1 MINQSFYRIIPT
13 GLDING
19 PRISFTQTPTGIS
32 GQIGDTVSFIGVATA
47 TFIGAGNTATPTGS
61 IAYRWYE
68 GSVALSN
75 GNRFSGT
82 ATTTLSL
89 SNIQFSDS
97 SRVFYL
103 EARFNPSAYGNGK
116 NGRAINEPIYSNV
129 IGANVPPP
137 PPPPPAP
144 PAPPPPPP
152 PAPPAPPPPP
162 PPPPAPPVFGAPDV
176 FMIATSNSNIKS
188 GGSFNFLVVVN
199 GYTSISSNFGF
210 GRSSSAPSESLFNG
224 YNTWNLLYEYP
235 NINNVTA
242 STTYTVTATGPGG
255 SRSSSVTVN
264 VN

>member
-19 PRISFTQTPTGIS
+19 PILSFTQTPTGIS

-129 IGANVPPP
+129 IGASVP

-144 PAPPPPPP
+144 
-152 PAPPAPPPPP
+152 PPPPP
-162 PPPPAPPVFGAPDV
+162 PPPPAPPVFGAP
-176 FMIATSNSNIKS
+176 FISMASFSGFSINS
-188 GGSFNFLVVVN
+188 GGSVLFQITMFNQ
-199 GYTSISSNFGF
+199 TSASSNFGF
-210 GRSSSAPSESLFNG
+210 GRSYPPAPTNAVYDG
-224 YNTWNLLYEYP
+224 WNLVNEQYTVS
-235 NINNVTA
+235 NVTA
-242 STTYTVTATGPGG
+242 SKTYSVTANGPGG
-255 SRSSSVTVN
+255 STTASVTVN